1 MRYFWQFIVIAVVVI
16 LWDIFSSNL
25 IPSPLRTLEA
35 FNQIITSGVLSV
47 GIIDSLYRY
56 ILGLTFGALAG
67 IMIGFIFGFYPKIA
81 SAFEPLFSIL
91 RPISP
96 IAWVP
101 IVLIIFGIGNMPTI
115 FIIAYS
121 VFFPVL
127 LLSIKAIKD
136 LPSELIT
143 VAKNFGA
150 SRLQIF
156 TGVILPSSFLS
167 LISSLRL
174 AASLAWINLVVGE
187 MLGAQ
192 TGLGYMI
199 IDSRNQLRIDILLAV
214 IITIGIIG
222 MLINLAFGIIE
233 KQTSRRYGYDRD

>member
-1 MRYFWQFIVIAVVVI
+1 MRYFWQFGVIALVVI

-25 IPSPLRTLEA
+25 IPSPLKTLEA
-35 FNQIITSGVLSV
+35 FNQILSSGVLAV
-47 GIIDSLYRY
+47 GIVDSLCRY
-56 ILGLTFGALAG
+56 VLGLVAGALTG
-67 IMIGFIFGFYPKIA
+67 IIVGFIFGFYPKAA

-101 IVLIIFGIGNMPTI
+101 IVLIIFGIGDLPTI

-121 VFFPVL
+121 VFFPML
-127 LLSIKAIKD
+127 LLSIKAIKE
-136 LPSELIT
+136 LPNELII

-150 SRLQIF
+150 SKVQIF

-214 IITIGIIG
+214 VITIGVIG
-222 MLINLAFGIIE
+222 MLINLAFGVIE